1 MAEGGVPQLGGYEY
15 EFVGE
20 IPDDWECLVCQ
31 LPLKDPVQIEKCGHR
46 LCEICVGTILR
57 SPTPQCPADREPIS
71 RERIFSDVACHRKI
85 LDAQV
90 KCPNASCSWIGELR
104 DVQKHG
110 DECSYQPVCCINAGC
125 NEEVLRKDVITHMET
140 TCLWSVIECAFCSER
155 FPKLEKK
162 AHNEVCP
169 KFPVGC
175 SNKCGVKNI
184 PREEV
189 AHHTEKHCP
198 LTVIDCE
205 YSAIGCTIKFQRR
218 DSQAHFDALKDTHL
232 HLACKSL
239 VNMSKTIQEQ
249 AQTITRL
256 EEKLERLQNSPFI
269 WKISNFA
276 SVMEAAKTNENRV
289 IVSNPFYSTHN
300 GYKFAVELYPDGYY
314 TDDNA
319 NEKGEFMSVYLRIL
333 VGEYDGLLI
342 WPFQDSVVFTLLDQ
356 NELVEKRR
364 HLRKELQQPPEGL
377 ARPTEASEPACGV
390 WEFVYHKNLY
400 SRSYIKDDTIFVK
413 VAFVEHRERKFSRIF
428 HGDYDI

>member
-1 MAEGGVPQLGGYEY
+1 
-15 EFVGE
+15 
-20 IPDDWECLVCQ
+20 
-31 LPLKDPVQIEKCGHR
+31 
-46 LCEICVGTILR
+46 
-57 SPTPQCPADREPIS
+57 
-71 RERIFSDVACHRKI
+71 
-85 LDAQV
+85 
-90 KCPNASCSWIGELR
+90 
-104 DVQKHG
+104 
-110 DECSYQPVCCINAGC
+110 
-125 NEEVLRKDVITHMET
+125 
-140 TCLWSVIECAFCSER
+140 VIECAFCSER

-162 AHNEVCP
+162 AHNEACP
-169 KFPVGC
+169 KFPVEC

-189 AHHTEKHCP
+189 AYHTEKHCP

-218 DSQAHFDALKDTHL
+218 DSQGHFDALKDTHL

-239 VNMSKTIQEQ
+239 VNMSNAIQEQ
-249 AQTITRL
+249 ALTIARL

-276 SVMEAAKTNENRV
+276 SVMEAAKTNESKV
-289 IVSNPFYSTHN
+289 IVSDSFYSAHN
-300 GYKFAVELYPDGYY
+300 GYKFVVELYPDGYY
-314 TDDNA
+314 TDVNT
-319 NEKGEFMSVYLRIL
+319 NEKGEFMSIYLRIL

-364 HLRKELQQPPEGL
+364 HLRKELQQSPEGL
-377 ARPTEASEPACGV
+377 ARPAEASEPACGV
-390 WEFVYHKNLY
+390 WEFVLHKNLH
-400 SRSYIKDDTIFVK
+400 SRSYIKDDTIFIK

>member
-1 MAEGGVPQLGGYEY
+1 M
-15 EFVGE
+15 
-20 IPDDWECLVCQ
+20 
-31 LPLKDPVQIEKCGHR
+31 
-46 LCEICVGTILR
+46 
-57 SPTPQCPADREPIS
+57 
-71 RERIFSDVACHRKI
+71 
-85 LDAQV
+85 
-90 KCPNASCSWIGELR
+90 
-104 DVQKHG
+104 
-110 DECSYQPVCCINAGC
+110 
-125 NEEVLRKDVITHMET
+125 
-140 TCLWSVIECAFCSER
+140 
-155 FPKLEKK
+155 
-162 AHNEVCP
+162 
-169 KFPVGC
+169 
-175 SNKCGVKNI
+175 
-184 PREEV
+184 
-189 AHHTEKHCP
+189 
-198 LTVIDCE
+198 
-205 YSAIGCTIKFQRR
+205 
-218 DSQAHFDALKDTHL
+218 
-232 HLACKSL
+232 ACKSL

-289 IVSNPFYSTHN
+289 IVSDPFYSTHN